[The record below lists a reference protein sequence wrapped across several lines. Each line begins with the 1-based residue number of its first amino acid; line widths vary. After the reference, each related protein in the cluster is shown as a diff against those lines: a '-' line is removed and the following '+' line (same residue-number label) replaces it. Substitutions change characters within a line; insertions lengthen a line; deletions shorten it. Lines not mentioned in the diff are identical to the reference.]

1 MNDLQKVFLEA
12 SAKGFNE
19 YSKAVFDQL
28 SRCHTARM
36 GYHRL
41 RCDDNKCRKEQYQYH
56 SCGNRHCPNCG
67 GLKREQWIENRMREL
82 LPTPYY
88 HLVFTLPHELNP
100 LIIRN
105 RKAMFQLLFDAASK
119 TIINHGRMPNY
130 LGADCGITMVLH
142 TWGQDLSFHP
152 HVHCI
157 VTGGGFDGQ
166 KWVVAKRI
174 KDNFLFPE
182 RSLSKMYKAIF
193 LTKIAKMNL
202 ETQDLDLANVANE
215 ISKKRWNVYAK
226 APFGGPSQVVEYL
239 GRYTH
244 KIAITKHR
252 IVAVSDTHLT
262 FRYKD
267 YADESKTKTMTL
279 LRGEFLRRF
288 EMHILPKR
296 FTKIRHYGFLQNH
309 GKRSR
314 LQQIRQ
320 CMQLTALPEIVKLP
334 VAIRMLEKYG
344 KDIFKCPCC
353 PHGRLQLVN
362 TVRYFKTKTQ
372 DIKEIQRIIKAR
384 NKSSPAL

>member
-1 MNDLQKVFLEA
+1 MNDLQKVFQQA

-19 YSKAVFDQL
+19 YSKGVFDQL
-28 SRCHTARM
+28 SRCHTAKM

-41 RCDDNKCRKEQYQYH
+41 KCDAQKCRKEQFLYH

-67 GLKREQWIENRMREL
+67 GLKREQWIDNRMSEL

-105 RKAMFQLLFDAASK
+105 RKALFQLLFDAASQ

-142 TWGQDLSFHP
+142 TWGQQLNFHP

-157 VTGGGFDGQ
+157 VTGGGFNGQ
-166 KWVVAKRI
+166 KWVQAKRI

-182 RSLSKMYKAIF
+182 PSLSKMYKAIF
-193 LTKIAKMNL
+193 LKRIQKMQL
-202 ETQDLDLANVANE
+202 QTQGLDLGKIVNE
-215 ISKKRWNVYAK
+215 VDKKRWNVYAK

-239 GRYTH
+239 GRYSH

-252 IVAVSDTHLT
+252 IVSVTDTHVN

-267 YADESKTKTMTL
+267 YADGDKIKL
-279 LRGEFLRRF
+279 LSLSREHFLRCF

-296 FTKIRHYGFLQNH
+296 FTKIRHYGFMQNH
-309 GKRSR
+309 GKRTR
-314 LQQIRQ
+314 LEQIRK
-320 CMQLTALPEIVKLP
+320 CLKLPSIVQIVQLP

-353 PHGRLQLVN
+353 THGRLRIVN

-372 DIKEIQRIIKAR
+372 EIKEIDKIINVKNKA
-384 NKSSPAL
+384 SPFG

>member
-1 MNDLQKVFLEA
+1 MNELQKVFQEA
-12 SAKGFNE
+12 CSKGFNE
-19 YSKAVFDQL
+19 YSKGVFDQL
-28 SRCHTARM
+28 SRCHTAKM

-41 RCDDNKCRKEQYQYH
+41 KCDDASCQKEQYQYH

-67 GLKREQWIENRMREL
+67 GLKREEWIDNRMSEL

-88 HLVFTLPHELNP
+88 HLVFTLPAELNP
-100 LIIRN
+100 LIIGN
-105 RKAMFQLLFDAASK
+105 RKTLFKLLFDAASQ
-119 TIINHGRMPNY
+119 TILNHGRMPNY

-142 TWGQDLSFHP
+142 TWGQQLNFHP

-166 KWVVAKRI
+166 KWVEAKRV

-182 RSLSKMYKAIF
+182 PSLSKMHKAIF
-193 LTKIAKMNL
+193 LKEIQKMEL
-202 ETQDLDLANVANE
+202 QTQGLDLGKILNE
-215 ISKKRWNVYAK
+215 VGKKCWNVYAK

-239 GRYTH
+239 GRYSH

-252 IVAVSDTHLT
+252 IVSLTDTHVN

-267 YADESKTKTMTL
+267 YGDGDKIKLLSLPRAD
-279 LRGEFLRRF
+279 FLQRF
-288 EMHILPKR
+288 ERHILPKG
-296 FTKIRHYGFLQNH
+296 FTKIRHYGFMQNH
-309 GKRSR
+309 GKRTR
-314 LQQIRQ
+314 LEQIRK
-320 CMQLTALPEIVKLP
+320 CLKLKPMPNSVKIP

-353 PHGRLQLVN
+353 THGRLQIVN

-372 DIKEIQRIIKAR
+372 DIKEIQKIVNAKNKA
-384 NKSSPAL
+384 SPFG

>member
-12 SAKGFNE
+12 GAKGFNE
-19 YSKAVFDQL
+19 YSKAVFDKL

-41 RCDDNKCRKEQYQYH
+41 RCDDPKCRKEQYQYH

-67 GLKREQWIENRMREL
+67 GLKREQWIENRMGEL

-105 RKAMFQLLFDAASK
+105 RKAMFKLLFDAASK
-119 TIINHGRMPNY
+119 TIINHGRMKNY

-142 TWGQDLSFHP
+142 TWGQQLNFHP

-166 KWVVAKRI
+166 KWVEAKRI

-182 RSLSKMYKAIF
+182 PSLSKMYKAIF
-193 LTKIAKMNL
+193 LKKIQKMEL
-202 ETQDLDLANVANE
+202 QTQGLDLGNILNE
-215 ISKKRWNVYAK
+215 VGKKCWNVYAK

-239 GRYTH
+239 GRYSH
-244 KIAITKHR
+244 KIAITKHS
-252 IVAVSDTHLT
+252 IVSLTDTHVN

-267 YADESKTKTMTL
+267 YGDGDKIKL
-279 LRGEFLRRF
+279 LSLPRANFFCSVLKDTSCPNV
-288 EMHILPKR
+288 LPKSG
-296 FTKIRHYGFLQNH
+296 I
-309 GKRSR
+309 
-314 LQQIRQ
+314 
-320 CMQLTALPEIVKLP
+320 
-334 VAIRMLEKYG
+334 
-344 KDIFKCPCC
+344 
-353 PHGRLQLVN
+353 
-362 TVRYFKTKTQ
+362 TVICRTTESGN
-372 DIKEIQRIIKAR
+372 D
-384 NKSSPAL
+384 

>member
-12 SAKGFNE
+12 GTKGFNA

-41 RCDDNKCRKEQYQYH
+41 RCDDPKCRKEQYQYH

-67 GLKREQWIENRMREL
+67 GLKREQWIDNRTREL

-105 RKAMFQLLFDAASK
+105 RKALFQLLFDAASQ
-119 TIINHGRMPNY
+119 TIINHGRMKNY
-130 LGADCGITMVLH
+130 LGADCGITMILH

-157 VTGGGFDGQ
+157 VTGGGFDGNN
-166 KWVVAKRI
+166 WVEAQRK
-174 KDNFLFPE
+174 KNNFLFPE
-182 RSLSKMYKAIF
+182 KSLSKMYKAIF
-193 LTKIAKMNL
+193 LTKITKMNL
-202 ETQDLDLANVANE
+202 ETQDLDLANICNE

-252 IVAVSDTHLT
+252 IVALSDTHLT

-267 YADESKTKTMTL
+267 YADDSKTKTMML
-279 LRGEFLRRF
+279 LRREFLRRF

-309 GKRSR
+309 GKRAR

-320 CMQLTALPEIVKLP
+320 CMQLSPMPEIVKLP

-353 PHGRLQLVN
+353 PRGRLQIVN

-384 NKSSPAL
+384 NKSSPPL

>member
-1 MNDLQKVFLEA
+1 MNDLQKVFQEA
-12 SAKGFNE
+12 CAKGFNA
-19 YSKAVFDQL
+19 YSTSVFDQL
-28 SRCHTARM
+28 SRCHTAKM

-41 RCDDNKCRKEQYQYH
+41 KCDAENCQKEQFQYH

-67 GLKREQWIENRMREL
+67 GLKREQWIDNRMGEL

-105 RKAMFQLLFDAASK
+105 RKALFQLLFDAASQ
-119 TIINHGRMPNY
+119 TIMNHGRMPNY

-142 TWGQDLSFHP
+142 TWGQQLNFHP

-166 KWVVAKRI
+166 KWVEAKR
-174 KDNFLFPE
+174 KNDNFLFPE
-182 RSLSKMYKAIF
+182 PSLSKMYKAIF
-193 LTKIAKMNL
+193 LKELQKMDL
-202 ETQDLDLANVANE
+202 QTQGLDLGNIINE
-215 ISKKRWNVYAK
+215 VDKKRWNVYAK

-252 IVAVSDTHLT
+252 IVSVTDTHVN

-267 YADESKTKTMTL
+267 YADGDKTKL
-279 LRGEFLRRF
+279 LSLSRDEFLRRF
-288 EMHILPKR
+288 ERHILPKR
-296 FTKIRHYGFLQNH
+296 FTKIRHYGFMQNH
-309 GKRSR
+309 GKRTR
-314 LQQIRQ
+314 LEQIWQ
-320 CMQLTALPEIVKLP
+320 CLKLTPLPNSVKIP
-334 VAIRMLEKYG
+334 VAIKMLEKYG

-353 PHGRLQLVN
+353 THGRLKIIN
-362 TVRYFKTKTQ
+362 TVRYFKTQTQ
-372 DIKEIQRIIKAR
+372 DIKEIEKIIHAKNKA
-384 NKSSPAL
+384 SPVV

>member
-1 MNDLQKVFLEA
+1 MNDLQRVFSEA
-12 SAKGFNE
+12 GAKGFNA

-41 RCDDNKCRKEQYQYH
+41 RCDDPKCRKEQYQYH

-67 GLKREQWIENRMREL
+67 GLKREQWIENRTSEL

-105 RKAMFQLLFDAASK
+105 RKAMFKLLFDAASQ
-119 TIINHGRMPNY
+119 TIMNHGRMKNY

-157 VTGGGFDGQ
+157 MTGGGFDGNN
-166 KWVVAKRI
+166 WVETKR
-174 KDNFLFPE
+174 KKNNFLFPQ

-202 ETQDLDLANVANE
+202 ETQDLDLANISNE

-226 APFGGPSQVVEYL
+226 APFGGPGQVVEYL

-252 IVAVSDTHLT
+252 IVAISDTHLT

-267 YADESKTKTMTL
+267 YADGSKTKTMML

-288 EMHILPKR
+288 EIHILPKR

-309 GKRSR
+309 GKRER
-314 LQQIRQ
+314 LARIRQ
-320 CMQLTALPEIVKLP
+320 SMQLSQMPEIVKIPL
-334 VAIRMLEKYG
+334 AIRMLEKYG

-353 PHGRLQLVN
+353 AHGRLQIVN

-372 DIKEIQRIIKAR
+372 DIKEIERIIKAR
-384 NKSSPAL
+384 NKASPTV